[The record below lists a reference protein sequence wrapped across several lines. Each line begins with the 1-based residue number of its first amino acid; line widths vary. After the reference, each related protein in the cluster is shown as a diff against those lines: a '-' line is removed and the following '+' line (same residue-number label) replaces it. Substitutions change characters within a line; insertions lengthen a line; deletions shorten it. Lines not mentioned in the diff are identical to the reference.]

1 MKKQINSILRAFGVE
16 LHGIGYLEKLRNSA
30 VHKSEWDKQ
39 NELLKG
45 NAKVIFDVGANRGDT
60 TAEYAR
66 LFPKAVIHAFE
77 PYPEAC
83 ECFRSKHSQNKQ
95 VRLNQCALSNALGS
109 ARLNINRSIDT
120 NSLLTSSEIGL
131 NSDRHCETLG
141 TLDVPTETL
150 DSYCRNQGINE
161 IDILKMDVQGSEL
174 SILKG
179 AKDYLKDGRI
189 KLIYTEA
196 FFECQY
202 VDQPLFDTI
211 FGFLRQYG
219 FVLQDIYDPFYSST
233 QLVWCDAIFLSR
245 KHFS

>member
-16 LHGIGYLEKLRNSA
+16 LHGIGYLEKLRNSS
-30 VHKSEWDKQ
+30 VHKNEWDKQ
-39 NELLKG
+39 KELLKG
-45 NAKVIFDVGANRGDT
+45 TARVIFDVGANRGDT
-60 TAEYAR
+60 TAEYVS
-66 LFPKAVIHAFE
+66 LFPTAMIHAFE

-83 ECFRSKHSQNKQ
+83 ESFRIKHSHNRQ
-95 VRLNQCALSNALGS
+95 VALHQCALSNRVGS
-109 ARLNINRSIDT
+109 AHLNINRSIDT
-120 NSLLTSSEIGL
+120 NSLLKSSEIGL

-141 TLDVPTETL
+141 TLEVPTETL
-150 DSYCRNQGINE
+150 DSFCIRQGIDE

-174 SILKG
+174 DVLKG
-179 AKDYLKDGRI
+179 AEEYLRADRI
-189 KLIYTEA
+189 KLIYTEL
-196 FFECQY
+196 FFASQY